1 MSNSSSVER
10 RRGRSALVVGGA
22 LGALVIGALGY
33 GTYRLGMM
41 RGLQMAG
48 EVSSNV
54 GAQMKAG
61 EIDPAT
67 GKRLLYWHDPMV
79 PGQRFDQPGK
89 SPFMNMA
96 LVPVYEG
103 GDDGAVEVSP
113 RIQQNLG
120 IRTADVVRAALTPQ
134 IEAVGNITYDERDQ
148 VIVQARA
155 TAYVERLHVRATLD
169 EVRAGEPLA
178 ELYVPAWIAVQEE
191 FVALATMRGADSA
204 ILIDAARQRMRQ
216 AGMTDEQVRDVEDS
230 GAIRPGITLRAPI
243 AGVVVELAAREGM
256 TVMPGETLFKINGL
270 DTVWAN
276 AEVPESQ
283 AALLRPGAPVEA
295 RSPAVPSA
303 VFAGT
308 VQAILP
314 DIDPNTRTIKA
325 RVELANT
332 DRELAPGMFVNITLS
347 GPTTDALLIPTE
359 AVIATGRRTVVIRAE
374 PNGTFQ
380 PVDVEIGVE
389 SNGRTEI
396 KSGLDSGDKI
406 VVSGQFLLDS
416 EASLRATS
424 TRMETM
430 PAPSTGTTHIGD
442 GRIEAL
448 DGSTVTLSHGP
459 IPSAQWGSMTMQ
471 FELPASTPAAELEV
485 GQAVHFTFVLGD
497 DGKPRIVEITPAAG
511 GGQ

>member
-1 MSNSSSVER
+1 MSSARLTEGKR
-10 RRGRSALVVGGA
+10 RRLALVVAAVVVVAAAIAVGS
-22 LGALVIGALGY
+22 
-33 GTYRLGMM
+33 YRLGMM
-41 RGLQMAG
+41 RGLGAAG
-48 EVSSNV
+48 QVSANG
-54 GAQMKAG
+54 GAPMKAG
-61 EIDPAT
+61 DVDPAT
-67 GKRLLYWHDPMV
+67 GKRVLYWHDPMV

-120 IRTADVVRAALTPQ
+120 IRTAEVIRGAMTPQ
-134 IEAVGNITYDERDQ
+134 IEAVGNIIYNERDQ

-169 EVRAGEPLA
+169 EVRADQPLA
-178 ELYVPAWIAVQEE
+178 ELYVPAWTAVQEE
-191 FVALATMRGADSA
+191 FLAVAGMRGADTA

-216 AGMTDEQVRDVEDS
+216 AGMNDEQIRSVEDS
-230 GAIRPGITLRAPI
+230 GAVRPRITLRAPI

-256 TVMPGETLFKINGL
+256 TVMPGATLFKINGL

-283 AALLRPGAPVEA
+283 AALLRPGARVEA

-303 VFAGT
+303 AFAGS

-314 DIDPNTRTIKA
+314 DVDPNTRTIKA
-325 RVELANT
+325 RVELANAN
-332 DRELAPGMFVNITLS
+332 RELAPGMFVNVTLS
-347 GPTTDALLIPTE
+347 GPTTDTLSIPTE
-359 AVIATGRRTVVIRAE
+359 AVIVTGRRTVVMRAE

-380 PVDVEIGVE
+380 AVDVEIGLE

-396 KSGLDSGDKI
+396 KSGLSAGDKI

-424 TRMETM
+424 TRMEAM
-430 PAPSTGTTHIGD
+430 PPPSAATTHAGD
-442 GRIEAL
+442 GRVEAIGG
-448 DGSTVTLSHGP
+448 GSVTLSHGP

-471 FELPASTPAAELEV
+471 FELPAGAPAAELEV
-485 GQAVHFTFVLGD
+485 GRTVCFTFVLGD
-497 DGKPRIVEITPAAG
+497 DGKPRIVEITPTAG
-511 GGQ
+511 GDR

>member
-1 MSNSSSVER
+1 MSNARMTEGMR
-10 RRGRSALVVGGA
+10 RRLALVAAVVVVVA
-22 LGALVIGALGY
+22 AAMGY
-33 GTYRLGMM
+33 GSYRLGLM
-41 RGLQMAG
+41 RGLQMTGQA
-48 EVSSNV
+48 SSNA
-54 GAQMKAG
+54 GAPMNAG
-61 EIDPAT
+61 DIDPAT
-67 GKRLLYWHDPMV
+67 GKRVLYWHDPMV
-79 PGQRFDQPGK
+79 PGRRFDQPGK

-120 IRTADVVRAALTPQ
+120 IRTAEVVRGAITPR
-134 IEAVGNITYDERDQ
+134 IEAVGNIAYDERDQ

-169 EVRAGEPLA
+169 EVRADQPLA

-191 FVALATMRGADSA
+191 FLAVAGMRGADTA
-204 ILIDAARQRMRQ
+204 VLVDAARQRMRQ
-216 AGMTDEQVRDVEDS
+216 AGMTDEQMRSVEATGAVRP
-230 GAIRPGITLRAPI
+230 RITLRAPI

-256 TVMPGETLFKINGL
+256 TVTPGATLFKINGL

-283 AALLRPGAPVEA
+283 AALLRPGARVEA

-303 VFAGT
+303 VFTGS

-314 DIDPNTRTIKA
+314 DIDRNTRTIRA

-332 DRELAPGMFVNITLS
+332 SRELAPGMFVNITLS
-347 GPTTDALLIPTE
+347 GPTTDTLLIPTE
-359 AVIATGRRTVVIRAE
+359 AVIVTGRRTVVMRAE
-374 PNGTFQ
+374 RSGTFQ
-380 PVDVEIGVE
+380 AMEVEIGVE
-389 SNGRTEI
+389 SNGQTEI
-396 KSGLDSGDKI
+396 NSGLNAGDRV

-424 TRMETM
+424 TRMEAM
-430 PAPSTGTTHIGD
+430 PAPSTATTHAGD
-442 GRIEAL
+442 GRIEAIGG
-448 DGSTVTLSHGP
+448 GSVTLSHGP

-471 FELPASTPAAELEV
+471 FELPASVPAAELEV
-485 GQAVHFTFVLGD
+485 GRAVHFTFVLGD
-497 DGKPRIVEITPAAG
+497 DGKPRIVEITPTAG
-511 GGQ
+511 GGR